1 MNSLQIN
8 SFEEYKDVYA
18 YSIENP
24 EGFWGDVAEH
34 FTWKKKWDQVLDWN
48 FKDPKVAWFKGAQLN
63 ITENC
68 LDRHLAERG
77 EDVAILWESNDPEEA
92 SRKITYRELHREV
105 CKFAHV
111 LTQHGAKKGD
121 RICLYMPMVP
131 ELTVAVLACARIGA
145 IHSVVFGGFS
155 AQSIADR
162 IQDAACNMVVTAD
175 GTMRGNKEIYLKN
188 IMDDALAH
196 CPTVERVI
204 VLERSKSPIS
214 MLKGRDV
221 FYGEEMERMEG
232 QGLTDF
238 PAVAMEAEDP
248 LFILYTSG
256 STGKPKGVVHT
267 CAGYMVFA
275 AYTFQNIF
283 QYKRGQIYFCTADIG
298 WITGH
303 SYIVYGPLASGATN
317 VMFEGIPTF
326 PDAGRFWEIVDK
338 FKVNILYTAPTAI
351 RSLMA
356 FGLDYVK
363 NKDLSSL
370 LVLGSVGEP
379 INEEAWNW
387 YNTHIGK
394 GNCPIVD
401 TWWQTETGGILISPL
416 AHITPTKPCFA
427 TLPLPGVQPML
438 VDEKGEEI
446 LGNGVSGNLCIKF
459 PWPGII
465 RTTYGDHERC
475 RTTYFATYENLYFTS
490 DGCLRDAD
498 GYYRITGR
506 VDDVM
511 NISGHRI
518 GTAEVEN
525 AINMHTGVI
534 ESAVVA
540 FPHEIKGQGI
550 YAYVILSD
558 QSHEPDQVRKDISA
572 TVTRIIGAIARP
584 DKIQFVTG
592 LPKTRSGKIM
602 RRILRKIAEGELSN
616 LGDTS
621 TLLDPGVVD
630 KIKEERL

>member
-221 FYGEEMERMEG
+221 FYREEMERMEV

-248 LFILYTSG
+248 AAITNPLFQSFRHFADEQGEDRLALAACSRA
-256 STGKPKGVVHT
+256 PR
-267 CAGYMVFA
+267 CA
-275 AYTFQNIF
+275 
-283 QYKRGQIYFCTADIG
+283 ADYQAKI
-298 WITGH
+298 
-303 SYIVYGPLASGATN
+303 SGPLLDRIDLHVEVQAVSAADLVLPPPGEGSAEVAARVDSARHVQSARLAGTGLRTNADLDGDALTAFAS
-317 VMFEGIPTF
+317 
-326 PDAGRFWEIVDK
+326 PDAAGQKLLAQAAEAMR
-338 FKVNILYTAPTAI
+338 LSARGYT
-351 RSLMA
+351 
-356 FGLDYVK
+356 
-363 NKDLSSL
+363 
-370 LVLGSVGEP
+370 
-379 INEEAWNW
+379 
-387 YNTHIGK
+387 
-394 GNCPIVD
+394 
-401 TWWQTETGGILISPL
+401 
-416 AHITPTKPCFA
+416 
-427 TLPLPGVQPML
+427 
-438 VDEKGEEI
+438 
-446 LGNGVSGNLCIKF
+446 
-459 PWPGII
+459 
-465 RTTYGDHERC
+465 
-475 RTTYFATYENLYFTS
+475 
-490 DGCLRDAD
+490 
-498 GYYRITGR
+498 
-506 VDDVM
+506 
-511 NISGHRI
+511 
-518 GTAEVEN
+518 
-525 AINMHTGVI
+525 
-534 ESAVVA
+534 
-540 FPHEIKGQGI
+540 
-550 YAYVILSD
+550 
-558 QSHEPDQVRKDISA
+558 
-572 TVTRIIGAIARP
+572 
-584 DKIQFVTG
+584 
-592 LPKTRSGKIM
+592 
-602 RRILRKIAEGELSN
+602 RILRVARTIADLAGSSDVGRIHIAEALSYRRQAPRN
-616 LGDTS
+616 
-621 TLLDPGVVD
+621 
-630 KIKEERL
+630 